1 MAKCSWHSL
10 LSRAKRSHEDS
21 VRKSRSLGPVRKL
34 SSREGKFGPVGEASE
49 EAGKER
55 L

>member
-10 LSRAKRSHEDS
+10 LSKARQNQEDS
-21 VRKSRSLGPVRKL
+21 VRKSRSLGPVAEL